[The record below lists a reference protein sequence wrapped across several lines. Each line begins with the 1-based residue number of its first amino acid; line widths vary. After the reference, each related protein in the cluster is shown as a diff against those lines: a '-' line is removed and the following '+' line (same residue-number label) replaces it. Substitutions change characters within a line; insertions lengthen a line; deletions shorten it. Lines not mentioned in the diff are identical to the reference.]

1 MFAGADSV
9 RQSWLLALVWAVMAI
24 LVVAIA
30 GPANLSRKYHKQE
43 EPSDGATESGR
54 LIDPVPTREQEGLG
68 TSGT

>member
-1 MFAGADSV
+1 
-9 RQSWLLALVWAVMAI
+9 LLALVWAVMAI

-43 EPSDGATESGR
+43 EPPEDATDSGQ
-54 LIDPVPTREQEGLG
+54 LVEPVPTRDQGGLG